1 MNKKETITEILRRTI
16 RESGISQRRLSIETG
31 VDRMSIN
38 FFMRG
43 RALHSDNLD
52 VLAEYFGLTLVKRE
66 ERKGK

>member
-1 MNKKETITEILRRTI
+1 MSKKETITDLLRKAI

-52 VLAEYFGLTLVKRE
+52 VLAEYFGLTLV
-66 ERKGK
+66 RKGK

>member
-1 MNKKETITEILRRTI
+1 
-16 RESGISQRRLSIETG
+16 
-31 VDRMSIN
+31 MSIN

-52 VLAEYFGLTLVKRE
+52 VLAEYFGLTLVKQE